1 MKAELAGTQTT
12 SAASPAGPAVSAGA
26 TPERPPRRERTVS
39 LLTWRWAFL
48 TLLTLVAFHQTFLSV
63 ADSIRAGSLNGF
75 LALMPIAAVI
85 AGVGV
90 ARRERVEL
98 PIHDR
103 QTDIIV
109 GLLGLTAAVMVQSV
123 LLPRYALYF
132 HLLRID
138 IAALWLFVF
147 SSSVILFGLRPVVRF
162 GWVWVMLLLSFPLTA
177 AIHSAASVIAFGGN
191 RPSAGLASLVI
202 AAVAT
207 AISVGRTRNRALVGA
222 AGAVTIGLVLLI
234 MLAVL
239 TPNAPLLVFQTVPAS
254 AAMTLVGM
262 SLFFYARRGMPK
274 RVLGRKLEPV
284 AARQVLAGVPLVL
297 LAAVLIMLVPLPDPA
312 AKVTPVPGMVFGPPL
327 AAPAGWHQVE
337 ESNYPWVRRVYGHD
351 ADLIRQ
357 RFVADVGNPEWDKL
371 ARPRTV
377 IVDSTSTWLP
387 FALKTYPANVL
398 YDDSSSRISD
408 PVLVDL
414 GHGVTGSLVTVVDDA
429 RLLTYNLMTWTWGDE
444 DAAQRVL
451 IAAVD
456 NHEDEMV
463 FPPPSG
469 GLSTTLR
476 TIVTVFFRGNQATW
490 DSDPNF
496 KDADLLTEFGRGLV
510 DAQLR
515 RVTR

>member
-162 GWVWVMLLLSFPLTA
+162 GWVMLLLSFPLGYLGYQV
-177 AIHSAASVIAFGGN
+177 SVIAFGGN

-254 AAMTLVGM
+254 AAMALVGV

-297 LAAVLIMLVPLPDPA
+297 LAAVLIVLVPLPDPA

-327 AAPAGWHQVE
+327 VAPAGWHQVE

-414 GHGVTGSLVTVVDDA
+414 GRGVTGSLVAVVDDA

>member
-1 MKAELAGTQTT
+1 MTAELAASQPTPSA
-12 SAASPAGPAVSAGA
+12 SAADPAVPAA
-26 TPERPPRRERTVS
+26 ARPKPPRRERTIS
-39 LLTWRWAFL
+39 LLTLRWAFL
-48 TLLTLVAFHQTFLSV
+48 TLLTLVAFHQSFLSDTV
-63 ADSIRAGSLNGF
+63 RAGSLNGF
-75 LALMPIAAVI
+75 LALMPIATVI

-109 GLLGLTAAVMVQSV
+109 GLLGLAAAVMVQSV

-147 SSSVILFGLRPVVRF
+147 SSSVILFGLRPVMRF
-162 GWVWVMLLLSFPLTA
+162 GWVWVMLMLTFPLGCQL
-177 AIHSAASVIAFGGN
+177 SVIVFGGN

-222 AGAVTIGLVLLI
+222 AGAVTVGLVVLVV
-234 MLAVL
+234 MAAL
-239 TPNAPLLVFQTVPAS
+239 TPNAPLLAFQIVPAS
-254 AAMTLVGM
+254 AAMALVGM
-262 SLFFYARRGMPK
+262 SMFFYARRGMPK

-297 LAAVLIMLVPLPDPA
+297 LAAVAIVLVPLPDPA
-312 AKVTPVPGMVFGPPL
+312 ATVTPTSGMVFGQPL

-337 ESNYPWVRRVYGHD
+337 QSNYPWVRRVYGRD

-357 RFVADVGNPEWDKL
+357 RFVADAGRPEWDKF
-371 ARPRTV
+371 ARARTV

-387 FALKTYPANVL
+387 FSLKVYPVTVL
-398 YDDSSSRISD
+398 YDDSYSRISD

-444 DAAQRVL
+444 DAAQRIL

-463 FPPPSG
+463 FPAPSG

-476 TIVTVFFRGNQATW
+476 TMVTVFFRGNQATW

-510 DAQLR
+510 DAQMR
-515 RVTR
+515 SRAP